1 MSTKKKRKMSNN
13 STPVSQTFAIWLGG
27 QRQRSFLFSVRA
39 EGTRRA
45 QRKERDFLSTG
56 RDVFVLF
63 QTPAPGHTQ
72 QPDRWQLDGRRRRR
86 HRFWQTKKQPGDARS
101 NLRAWKRGRRSAEE
115 VKLMPFSCWPDAG
128 ARRKWRHGEPTGR
141 ALQTQQETFGRTR
154 DTLRSASSA
163 HSRSPEFL
171 WSSAC
176 AKKRDPL
183 SLRPDL

>member
-1 MSTKKKRKMSNN
+1 MTDMSTKKKRKMSNN

-27 QRQRSFLFSVRA
+27 QRQRSFLFSVLA

-128 ARRKWRHGEPTGR
+128 ARRNGDTG
-141 ALQTQQETFGRTR
+141 
-154 DTLRSASSA
+154 
-163 HSRSPEFL
+163 SRRNGL
-171 WSSAC
+171 C
-176 AKKRDPL
+176 KLNKKRLAGHAILCVPL
-183 SLRPDL
+183 PPPTLGPQNSCGVPHVRKRETPFH